1 MATVVDA
8 SRVNPVNKGQTFNQ
22 VEQLKFLAD
31 MQKKGMVETILTHS
45 QLDRVVTS
53 EFSKLPKESQTL
65 LVNAWARGRTIGGK
79 PVDGEMARRD
89 GNFYSFVSKE
99 GSLSVETIVPAEA
112 IDRYTEKDRA
122 GRGSFWNVT
131 GNNTEITSHSD
142 DSVSAR
148 LLNPNDAVSPKLVKS
163 GAAGKANESTM
174 WIPTVDAKDG
184 EKRYGNYP
192 EGEAAGALGRGRS
205 DLNGLRQDVSLG
217 WPSSR
222 AGVLVA
228 EPGVVPAELKQ
239 LAADVAEIA
248 KKPVGELTP
257 GDWEKINTLAKAV
270 PELAQKLVGMTD
282 SQAKMRALAAGAEK
296 VANQLVVTVKPEM
309 LQPILDLINATK
321 VQ

>member
-22 VEQLKFLAD
+22 VEQFRFLAE
-31 MQKKGMVETILTHS
+31 MQKKGMVEGILTHS

-53 EFSKLPKESQTL
+53 EFSKLPKESQTFL
-65 LVNAWARGRTIGGK
+65 INNWARGRTVGGK

-99 GSLSVETIVPAEA
+99 GKLSVETIVPAEA
-112 IDRYTEKDRA
+112 LDRYSEKDRA

-131 GNNTEITSHSD
+131 GSNTEITSHSD

-163 GAAGKANESTM
+163 GATGKANESTM

-192 EGEAAGALGRGRS
+192 EGEAAGALGRVRV
-205 DLNGLRQDVSLG
+205 GLDYWRGVLLY
-217 WPSSR
+217 WPSDR

-282 SQAKMRALAAGAEK
+282 DQVKIQALAAGAEK
-296 VANQLVVTVKPEM
+296 ATGQLFALKPEL